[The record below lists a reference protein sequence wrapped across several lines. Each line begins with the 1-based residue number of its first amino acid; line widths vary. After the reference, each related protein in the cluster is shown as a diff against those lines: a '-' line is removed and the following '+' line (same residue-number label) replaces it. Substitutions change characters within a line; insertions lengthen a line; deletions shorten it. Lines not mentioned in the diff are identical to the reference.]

1 MSVSVDD
8 ARVSVNEVCCSVLQ
22 FVLECVGVCRWTMM
36 GFVSE
41 V

>member
-1 MSVSVDD
+1 VSVYVDD
-8 ARVSVNEVCCSVLQ
+8 TRDSVNEVGCSVLQ